1 MTSLEPSLPVTVVV
15 PTVGRPEPLRR
26 CLDSI
31 ASCRPPADEVLV
43 VDQSG
48 EAAVAEVVTGFATS
62 GTRLVPCEGRG
73 VALGR
78 NVGIREAR
86 HGAVLVTDDDCT
98 VPADW
103 VGTAWRLH
111 SGRPETIVT
120 GRVLPVG
127 DPRAVPSTREETEP
141 HDFTGERHGGALYPN
156 NMVLPR
162 QAVLEAG
169 AFDERFGPAEAAEDN
184 EFCYRWLRAGGELV
198 FEPALVVWHHDWRS
212 PEQLEELYVRYARG
226 QGFLYAKHL
235 RAGDLH
241 MLRWIARDLYWA
253 GRGALS
259 GLLKRRERWTD
270 PRRGIPRGL
279 PGGFLAGWRTY
290 RR

>member
-1 MTSLEPSLPVTVVV
+1 M
-15 PTVGRPEPLRR
+15 
-26 CLDSI
+26 
-31 ASCRPPADEVLV
+31 
-43 VDQSG
+43 
-48 EAAVAEVVTGFATS
+48 
-62 GTRLVPCEGRG
+62 
-73 VALGR
+73 
-78 NVGIREAR
+78 
-86 HGAVLVTDDDCT
+86 
-98 VPADW
+98 
-103 VGTAWRLH
+103 
-111 SGRPETIVT
+111 
-120 GRVLPVG
+120 
-127 DPRAVPSTREETEP
+127 
-141 HDFTGERHGGALYPN
+141 GG
-156 NMVLPR
+156 
-162 QAVLEAG
+162 
-169 AFDERFGPAEAAEDN
+169 FDERFGPAEAAEDN

-270 PRRGIPRGL
+270 PRRGIRRGL